1 VLHLPQVENHQR
13 LLILVWRRIPWI
25 IRQALVPR
33 SKWILRRVKLRHS
46 ILKPPNPLYQ
56 NQIRKGVKTTTYKRR
71 GSLSKWA
78 RAVGART
85 SLCRIAPTKR
95 SLITNVRSLT
105 LPRSQQIRNKIIVTR
120 SQVQVFLSRTGAITL
135 RQAMAVGV
143 GAIKEENTI
152 VSIRTHS
159 SLGRRHS
166 PRTRWWVKVSNQ
178 DRNRHQISQIK
189 VKLLGVTTQS
199 TLLVTRVNLGI
210 LIPQVGQGCF
220 TTLNSFS
227 MNIIKPMGAT
237 LAMD

>member
-1 VLHLPQVENHQR
+1 LHQLQPVENHQR
-13 LLILVWRRIPWI
+13 LLIPVWRRIPWI
-25 IRQALVPR
+25 IRQALVPI

-71 GSLSKWA
+71 GSLSKLA

-85 SLCRIAPTKR
+85 SLCRIAPTKT
-95 SLITNVRSLT
+95 SLIANVRLLT
-105 LPRSQQIRNKIIVTR
+105 LPRSQQIRNKIIITR

-143 GAIKEENTI
+143 GAIKEENII
-152 VSIRTHS
+152 VRIKTHS
-159 SLGRRHS
+159 LLGSRHS
-166 PRTRWWVKVSNQ
+166 PRTRWWVKVSNL
-178 DRNRHQISQIK
+178 DRNKHQILQIK
-189 VKLLGVTTQS
+189 VKLSGVTIQNIP
-199 TLLVTRVNLGI
+199 LVTRVNLGI

-220 TTLNSFS
+220 TILNSCS
-227 MNIIKPMGAT
+227 MNIIKPMEVT